1 MQALL
6 ALVSTLTTMAL
17 PVESNDNRLALTLPT
32 WNLRPGMGK
41 ANVVELVKA
50 PSSSISSL
58 PPANCPA
65 EEACNDYGACND
77 YEGVRARARAH
88 TTEFARGHPHRCR
101 TGVQAH
107 TITLAMHASAH
118 ACTLT

>member
-6 ALVSTLTTMAL
+6 ALVATLTTMAL

-41 ANVVELVKA
+41 ADVVELVKA

-58 PPANCPA
+58 PPEYCPA
-65 EEACNDYGACND
+65 EEACNDY
-77 YEGVRARARAH
+77 EGARARTH
-88 TTEFARGHPHRCR
+88 TSLPADTR
-101 TGVQAH
+101 TGVAQVCKR
-107 TITLAMHASAH
+107 TQLRSRCTRVRMHVH
-118 ACTLT
+118 